1 MINKFKN
8 GEAEQNDPSSNI
20 SPDEWHTYFNN
31 LLSVRVE
38 ECDYEIG
45 IATLKNNFDEHITV
59 KEVTNAIRTLRNNT
73 CVGFDTI
80 SNEMQKKNA
89 VQICCNVSANY
100 SILYMNQVFTQLNGL
115 KAS

>member
-20 SPDEWHTYFNN
+20 SPDEWHSYFNN

-45 IATLKNNFDEHITV
+45 IATLKIILMNILLSR
-59 KEVTNAIRTLRNNT
+59 KLL
-73 CVGFDTI
+73 
-80 SNEMQKKNA
+80 MQ
-89 VQICCNVSANY
+89 
-100 SILYMNQVFTQLNGL
+100 FGH
-115 KAS
+115 